1 MPRGRLTPLRQLAQG
16 LLAERNKEL
25 STAKDSNADL
35 ELKLA
40 TLTQTLDGAKERE
53 VTLSEKVKADEALLA
68 NATAAHDAFRET
80 VEHWT
85 EGPVDAA
92 AAIDGEL
99 AQLGIEDFGYPSDEH
114 LQPSAKLSLVFKGVA
129 TALQRLRERIPKQ
142 LADESRR
149 ICAGVLQKVL
159 MKVAFRN
166 PGLTLT
172 NVLKSLLSDADRDA
186 LKALVAPIV
195 DKVNEIKRVEGDRI
209 D

>member
-1 MPRGRLTPLRQLAQG
+1 MTQLEADLKASGEELSMLKREREKDAAAHGELQG

-68 NATAAHDAFRET
+68 NATAAHDAFREI

-85 EGPVDAA
+85 EGLVDAA

-114 LQPSAKLSLVFKGVA
+114 LQPSAKLSLFFKGV
-129 TALQRLRERIPKQ
+129 TMAL
-142 LADESRR
+142 
-149 ICAGVLQKVL
+149 
-159 MKVAFRN
+159 
-166 PGLTLT
+166 
-172 NVLKSLLSDADRDA
+172 
-186 LKALVAPIV
+186 
-195 DKVNEIKRVEGDRI
+195 
-209 D
+209 